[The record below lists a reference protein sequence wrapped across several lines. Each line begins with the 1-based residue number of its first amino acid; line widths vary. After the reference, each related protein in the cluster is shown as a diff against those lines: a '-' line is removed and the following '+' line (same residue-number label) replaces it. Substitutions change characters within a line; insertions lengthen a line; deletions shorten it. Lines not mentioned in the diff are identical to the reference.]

1 VNWRGKPERTEPRY
15 PQGRTEP
22 MGTMV
27 GGLRLALVLA
37 IVAAIALV
45 VIVGTARAA
54 ATTTEWAASR

>member
-54 ATTTEWAASR
+54 ATTTEWAVSR